1 MQYHVQL
8 TKHASD
14 RLAERFPGRCFAD
27 TKGRIARKANG
38 AKPGETFHVRTA
50 DAEFVCVVDAASV
63 EDGLVGWGVADG
75 RDGENRGV
83 VTVLTVFGRGKA
95 KRDCERAEKRTLR
108 EWTGR
113 NRW

>member
-8 TKHASD
+8 SKHASD
-14 RLAERFPGRCFAD
+14 RLAERFPRRCFAD
-27 TKGRIARKANG
+27 TKGRIARKASG

-50 DAEFVCVVDAASV
+50 EAEFVCVVDAASG
-63 EDGLVGWGVADG
+63 EDGGVS
-75 RDGENRGV
+75 GV
-83 VTVLTVFGRGKA
+83 VTVVTVFGRGKA
-95 KRDCERAEKRTLR
+95 KRDCERAEKKTLR

>member
-8 TKHASD
+8 SKHASD

-27 TKGRIARKANG
+27 TKGRIARKASE

-50 DAEFVCVVDAASV
+50 EAEFVCVVDAASG
-63 EDGLVGWGVADG
+63 EDGSSS
-75 RDGENRGV
+75 GEKSGV
-83 VTVLTVFGRGKA
+83 VTVVTVFGRGKA

>member
-8 TKHASD
+8 SKHASD

-27 TKGRIARKANG
+27 TKGRIARKASE

-50 DAEFVCVVDAASV
+50 EAEFVCVVDAAS
-63 EDGLVGWGVADG
+63 GGGGVGVVG
-75 RDGENRGV
+75 GEESGV
-83 VTVLTVFGRGKA
+83 VTVVTVFGRGKA
-95 KRDCERAEKRTLR
+95 KRDCERAEKKTLR

>member
-8 TKHASD
+8 SKHASD

-27 TKGRIARKANG
+27 TKGRIARKASE

-50 DAEFVCVVDAASV
+50 EAEFVCVVDAASG
-63 EDGLVGWGVADG
+63 EDGGGG
-75 RDGENRGV
+75 GGGGGEKGGV
-83 VTVLTVFGRGKA
+83 VTVLTVFGRGKS

>member
-8 TKHASD
+8 SKHASD

-27 TKGRIARKANG
+27 TKGRIARKASG

-50 DAEFVCVVDAASV
+50 DAEFVCVVDAASG
-63 EDGLVGWGVADG
+63 EDGSSS
-75 RDGENRGV
+75 GEKSGV
-83 VTVLTVFGRGKA
+83 VTVVTVFGRGKA